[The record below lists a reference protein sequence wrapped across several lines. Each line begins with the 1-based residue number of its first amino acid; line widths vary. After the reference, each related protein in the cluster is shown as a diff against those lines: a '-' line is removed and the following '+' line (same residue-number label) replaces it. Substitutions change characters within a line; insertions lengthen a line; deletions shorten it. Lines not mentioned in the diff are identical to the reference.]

1 MTRSDGANAARQSA
15 QLRALLSTCECLVS
29 PQAMQSAYERLAREI
44 TAALAERLPIV
55 IAIMNGGL
63 VSAGQILPRLDF
75 PLELAYLHATR
86 YRGATSGGALKWLAQ
101 PEVPLAGRD
110 VLLVDDILDE
120 GHTLQAVRDW
130 CLEAGAAR
138 TWIAVATD
146 KCHDRKVPGLAA
158 DFIGESVPDRYL
170 FGEGM
175 DYHGYFRNLPGVHAL
190 PETDGRGSGRS
201 FTGE

>member
-1 MTRSDGANAARQSA
+1 MMTSDTGQGDAARQSA
-15 QLRALLSTCECLVS
+15 ELRALLSTCECLV
-29 PQAMQSAYERLAREI
+29 PPEVMQSAYDRLAREI
-44 TAALAERLPIV
+44 TAELADRLPV
-55 IAIMNGGL
+55 VMAIMNGGL

-101 PEVPLAGRD
+101 PDVTLAGRN

-138 TWIAVATD
+138 IWIAVATD
-146 KCHDRKVPGLAA
+146 KRHDRKVPDLVA
-158 DFIGESVPDRYL
+158 DFIGESVPDRYI

-175 DYHGYFRNLPGVHAL
+175 DYHGYFRNLPGIHAL
-190 PETDGRGSGRS
+190 PEEG
-201 FTGE
+201 